1 MLKQTI
7 APMLTTKQT
16 RPSFGFTLI
25 EMVVSMVIIGII
37 SIGLINYG
45 VISSTL
51 YMDSKYRLSALE
63 EARFLLARF
72 GRELPNSV
80 PMSPR
85 ILGEGECIEYI
96 PMLYVGEFLPD
107 QLDLSV
113 QHSETVIP
121 LSHPIRASLL
131 AQCFIDA
138 KQPCLVSIY
147 PRKSQEL
154 YLGAKVDNQIY
165 TLKSVGNQS
174 LTVDE
179 SMLRR
184 PLTPSNRLFVY
195 QPFARQMCATAQQ
208 MRYYPNYPLKEAGQ
222 GVFNTEEWTP
232 FAKQLSGSQPVF
244 SLGFNGTYSSTASL
258 KFSLKVNQGT
268 ETVEFM
274 QNAQIL
280 NGQ

>member
-1 MLKQTI
+1 MPHLMQKLK
-7 APMLTTKQT
+7 LK
-16 RPSFGFTLI
+16 RKEGGFTLI

-37 SIGLINYG
+37 SIGLVNYG

-51 YMDSKYRLSALE
+51 YMGSQYRLSALE

-72 GRELPNSV
+72 SRELPNSV

-85 ILGEGECIEYI
+85 ILGQGECIEYI
-96 PMLYVGEFLPD
+96 PLLYVGEFLPD
-107 QLDLSV
+107 QLDLSLR
-113 QHSETVIP
+113 HTATEIP
-121 LSHPIRASLL
+121 LAHPIRTSLL
-131 AQCFIDA
+131 AQCFADPA
-138 KQPCLVSIY
+138 QPCLVSIY

-154 YLGAKVDNQIY
+154 YLGANAENQIY
-165 TLKSVGNQS
+165 TLTSVGHQS

-195 QPFARQMCATAQQ
+195 QPFARQMCATAAQ
-208 MRYYPNYPLKEAGQ
+208 MRYYPNYPISVAGL
-222 GVFNTEEWTP
+222 GVFNSEPWTP
-232 FAKQLSGSQPVF
+232 FAKLLDAGQPVF
-244 SLGFNGTYSSTASL
+244 SLGFNGTYSSTASM

-268 ETVEFM
+268 EKVEFM